1 MIPDEKLRL
10 ALDEY
15 DAAIMAALPDP
26 SDCDHQF
33 SKRFERKMRGVCR
46 MAKHPVAYKTLQ
58 RAACILLALL
68 ALFGSVIA
76 FNPDVQAAVTDWV
89 TKYFGRSANYSY
101 TEEPDSTVAEQKSY
115 ALGWLPEGYEFY
127 KFMSD
132 PASESIGYA
141 NETGQILCF
150 SYHYATPSEL
160 FIIMEEH
167 TKKTASVNGQ
177 TADVYLS
184 HDPEVGS
191 CILWKDPETHTLFY
205 ISAAV
210 SEEDLMRLAL
220 SVTEKN

>member
-1 MIPDEKLRL
+1 LISDEKLRL
-10 ALDEY
+10 ALEEY
-15 DAAIMAALPDP
+15 DKAIMAALPEP

-33 SKRFERKMRGVCR
+33 SKSFERKMRGVCR
-46 MAKHPVAYKTLQ
+46 RANHPVAYKTLQ

-68 ALFGSVIA
+68 ALFGGMVA
-76 FNPDVQAAVTDWV
+76 FNPDVRAAVTDWV
-89 TKYFGRSANYSY
+89 TKHFGRFANYSY

-127 KFMSD
+127 TFLSD
-132 PASESIGYA
+132 SSSESIGYA
-141 NETGQILCF
+141 NDTGQILWF
-150 SYHYATPSEL
+150 TYDYATPCEI
-160 FIIMEEH
+160 FINIEKH
-167 TKKTASVNGQ
+167 TQKTASVNGQ